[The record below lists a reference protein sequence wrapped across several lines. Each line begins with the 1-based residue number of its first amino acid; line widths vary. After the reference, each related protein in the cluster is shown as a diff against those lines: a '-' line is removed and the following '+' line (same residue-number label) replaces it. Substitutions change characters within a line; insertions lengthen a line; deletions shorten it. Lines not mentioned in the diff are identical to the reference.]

1 MHICLLALSKRPA
14 AFCSEVSGFV
24 LFHFWGMK
32 LDSSSQ
38 GVRIKGFKGLGVVS
52 IYVE

>member
-38 GVRIKGFKGLGVVS
+38 GSGLRDSKG
-52 IYVE
+52 